1 MYSLKYKH
9 TKLCKNHE
17 IFTFAS
23 FFVPLQVGMKNLLTS
38 LSALLLVVWYS
49 LSIIGFD
56 VHTCTASGEV
66 YIATVASGF
75 TCEDIHP
82 ASHRTASG
90 SGHSGCSC
98 CHCHKE
104 DASRVAS
111 ESCCSDEYHAIVLTG
126 VRGSQGADEDLLLQ
140 SPVAMLQIDCSDNIS
155 SHIFN
160 NGLRA
165 FYKPGTGGLT
175 PHDIQ
180 AVYNI
185 WRI

>member
-17 IFTFAS
+17 IFTFVS
-23 FFVPLQVGMKNLLTS
+23 FFVPLQISMKNLLTS

-82 ASHRTASG
+82 ASHRTGTHPA
-90 SGHSGCSC
+90 HSGCSC

-111 ESCCSDEYHAIVLTG
+111 ESCCSDQYHVVALTG
-126 VRGSQGADEDLLLQ
+126 VRGTQDADEDLLLQ
-140 SPVAMLQIDCSDNIS
+140 CPVAILPLDGSDKIT
-155 SHIFN
+155 SHIFD

-165 FYKPGTGGLT
+165 FCKPGSGGLT
-175 PHDIQ
+175 PHDVQ